1 MQRLLVLAAFA
12 TGALLAVAAPA
23 VADDNVTSF
32 TWTWVRHD
40 GGTDRALAECND
52 DASSEV
58 LVDPTTEDLDPNDG
72 GSKRQGNEPYSV
84 VDPTDPDTIVTG
96 WNDYCLSDLDAGWQ
110 GFGFSRDGGAT
121 WKNSFVP
128 GYPWDDSALGS
139 LSPLKGNRFAGDPIA
154 AFDSSGRLY
163 VGGISFNRVGATN
176 GHVYVA
182 RYGAAEG
189 PNGYP
194 VTYEGTVI
202 VGEGTPGRQFGG
214 IFQDKPMLEVDRT
227 GGMHDG
233 NVYVC
238 WSRFPGFGQNKIYFS
253 RSTDGGATFSRP
265 VAISRTRDVISAQ
278 GCDIAVEADG
288 DVYVTYRTFDQVSPH
303 VVNGLAF
310 NRSTDGGRTFSDTR
324 VIRSI
329 IVYNP
334 FDTSRDCGDGPE
346 LCPSD
351 FVFHRV
357 PLEPRV
363 TSDQT
368 GALGGVYLTYNAV
381 DPATVV
387 PSTTSYSSAGGGRV
401 GLSQVYVVRT
411 LSNGASWSNP
421 VAVNPAQGHQFFP
434 DVDAH
439 SGRLAVVWQDNRD
452 EPADVQFPIG
462 NEYVVFDGEN
472 RAHSSGEYVNT
483 FWAALAASGADVDAF
498 SFGPAA
504 QASSQAHQ
512 SQYEMFGDR
521 QVPFQGDYNWI
532 SIHSNGR
539 AYMTW
544 TDNRDVV
551 QGDDNGHDDLRELD
565 PNGDGTLEGFDD
577 DFDVWQCRAFVSGAY
592 SSDRCPN
599 FGGLD
604 QNIYGLGVAVPAVP

>member
-12 TGALLAVAAPA
+12 MAILAVPTSAF
-23 VADDNVTSF
+23 ADDNVTSF

-40 GGTDRALAECND
+40 GGTDRALAECNS
-52 DASSEV
+52 DASSTV
-58 LVDPTTEDLDPNDG
+58 LVPPTGGDLDPNDG

-84 VDPTDPDTIVTG
+84 VDPTDPQTIVTG
-96 WNDYCLSDLDAGWQ
+96 WNDYCLADLDAGWQ

-121 WKNSFVP
+121 WRNSFVP
-128 GYPWDDSALGS
+128 GYPWDDSLVGS

-154 AFDSSGRLY
+154 AFDNSGRLY
-163 VGGISFNRVGATN
+163 VGGISFNRVGAVN

-182 RYGAAEG
+182 RYGASDG

-202 VGEGTPGRQFGG
+202 VGQGTPGRQFGG
-214 IFQDKPMLEVDRT
+214 IFQDKPMLEVDRS
-227 GGMHDG
+227 GGTHDG

-253 RSTDGGATFSRP
+253 RSTDAGATFSRP
-265 VAISRTRDVISAQ
+265 VAISRTRNVISAQ

-303 VVNGLAF
+303 VASGLAF
-310 NRSTDGGRTFSDTR
+310 NRSTDGGQTFSDAQ
-324 VIRSI
+324 VIRPI
-329 IVYNP
+329 IVYTP

-368 GALGGVYLTYNAV
+368 GGLAGVYLTYNAV
-381 DPATVV
+381 DPATRV
-387 PSTTSYSSAGGGRV
+387 SSMTSYSSAGGGRV

-411 LSNGASWSNP
+411 LNNGVTWSNP
-421 VAVNPAQGHQFFP
+421 VAVNAAQGHQFFP

-439 SGRLAVVWQDNRD
+439 AGRLAVVWQDNRS
-452 EPADVQFPIG
+452 EPADVQFPMG
-462 NEYVVFDGEN
+462 NEYVMFGGVN

-483 FWAALAASGADVDAF
+483 FWAALASSGADVNAF
-498 SFGPAA
+498 SFGAAA
-504 QASSQAHQ
+504 QASAQAHQ
-512 SQYEMFGDR
+512 SQYEMFGNR
-521 QVPFQGDYNWI
+521 QVPFHGDYNWI
-532 SIHSNGR
+532 SIHSNGS

-551 QGDDNGHDDLRELD
+551 EGDDNGHDDLRELD

-592 SSDRCPN
+592 SSDRCAN

-604 QNIYGLGVAVPAVP
+604 QNIYGLGVAVPALP